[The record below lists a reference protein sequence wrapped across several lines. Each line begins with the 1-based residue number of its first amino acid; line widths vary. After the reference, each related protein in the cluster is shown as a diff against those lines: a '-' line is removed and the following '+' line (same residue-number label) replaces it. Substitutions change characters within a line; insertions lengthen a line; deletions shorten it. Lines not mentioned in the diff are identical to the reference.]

1 MMFRR
6 HKGVARSLAR
16 ACRTG
21 AVVAIL
27 CAFAGEEASAV
38 APPSSRK
45 MAQQIEVM
53 EKILDQV
60 LLDSPNFLIRGT
72 PVARGV
78 FIPSFGALF
87 SFDASLTGEDW
98 EHLKNWSFPG
108 FKIEEHDG
116 KKVIIIDED
125 GDVVTEEIEGP
136 EDYEADDD
144 RSRDPRDR
152 RRDRQERTYG
162 RGKTEIVDVLLDYGE
177 TLSTLEP
184 NQWVAVMAHITD
196 EEFIDRARMSH
207 LILKAKM
214 SDLRAYTAG
223 SLSEEEMIK
232 RIVQEEY

>member
-1 MMFRR
+1 MSRR
-6 HKGVARSLAR
+6 HGTARNLAR

-21 AVVAIL
+21 AVVALL
-27 CAFAGEEASAV
+27 CAFAGNEAAAV
-38 APPSSRK
+38 APPPSKK
-45 MAQQIEVM
+45 MARQIEVM

-78 FIPSFGALF
+78 FIPTFGVLF

-98 EHLKNWSFPG
+98 EHLKNWSLPG
-108 FKIEEHDG
+108 FKIEEQDG
-116 KKVIIIDED
+116 KRVIIIDEE
-125 GDVVTEEIEGP
+125 GEEVEERIEGLEDP
-136 EDYEADDD
+136 ESDEDG
-144 RSRDPRDR
+144 DPRDHR
-152 RRDRQERTYG
+152 LRRQERTYG

-184 NQWVAVMAHITD
+184 NQWVAVMAHLTD

-223 SLSEEEMIK
+223 SLSEEEMVK
-232 RIVQEEY
+232 RIVTEEY

>member
-1 MMFRR
+1 MSR
-6 HKGVARSLAR
+6 HWTAARDLER
-16 ACRTG
+16 AWRAG
-21 AVVAIL
+21 AVAAALCFVA
-27 CAFAGEEASAV
+27 GQDASAV
-38 APPSSRK
+38 APPPSKK
-45 MAQQIEVM
+45 MARQIEVM

-78 FIPSFGALF
+78 YIPTFGILF

-108 FKIEEHDG
+108 FKIEEQDG
-116 KKVIIIDED
+116 KRVIIIPDEDVDIEEIRGPEDEPDESDED
-125 GDVVTEEIEGP
+125 GD
-136 EDYEADDD
+136 
-144 RSRDPRDR
+144 PRDHR
-152 RRDRQERTYG
+152 LRRQERTYG

-184 NQWVAVMAHITD
+184 NQWVAVMAHLTD

-232 RIVQEEY
+232 RIVTEEY

>member
-1 MMFRR
+1 MSRR
-6 HKGVARSLAR
+6 HGTARNLAR

-21 AVVAIL
+21 AVAALL
-27 CAFAGEEASAV
+27 CAFAGQEASAV

-45 MAQQIEVM
+45 MAKQIEVM
-53 EKILDQV
+53 ETILDRV

-78 FIPSFGALF
+78 FIPSFGVLF

-98 EHLKNWSFPG
+98 EDLKNWSFPG

-116 KKVIIIDED
+116 QRVIIIDED
-125 GDVVTEEIEGP
+125 GDGDPEIEEMHGS
-136 EDYEADDD
+136 EDDEADDET
-144 RSRDPRDR
+144 SGDPRDR

-162 RGKTEIVDVLLDYGE
+162 RGKTEIVDVLLDYGD
-177 TLSTLEP
+177 TLSTLEA
-184 NQWVAVMAHITD
+184 NHWVAVMAHITD

-223 SLSEEEMIK
+223 NLSEEEMVK
-232 RIVQEEY
+232 RIVTEEY

>member
-1 MMFRR
+1 MSRR
-6 HKGVARSLAR
+6 HGTARNLAR
-16 ACRTG
+16 TCRTG
-21 AVVAIL
+21 AVVTLL
-27 CAFAGEEASAV
+27 CAFAGNEAAAV

-45 MAQQIEVM
+45 MARQIEVM
-53 EKILDQV
+53 EGILDRV

-78 FIPSFGALF
+78 FIPSFGVLF
-87 SFDASLTGEDW
+87 SFDASFTGEDW

-108 FKIEEHDG
+108 FKIEEQGG
-116 KKVIIIDED
+116 KRVIIIDED
-125 GDVVTEEIEGP
+125 GEKVEEKIEGP
-136 EDYEADDD
+136 EDDEVDDET
-144 RSRDPRDR
+144 SGDPRDR
-152 RRDRQERTYG
+152 RRERQEKTYA

-214 SDLRAYTAG
+214 SDLRAYSAG
-223 SLSEEEMIK
+223 NLSEEEMVK